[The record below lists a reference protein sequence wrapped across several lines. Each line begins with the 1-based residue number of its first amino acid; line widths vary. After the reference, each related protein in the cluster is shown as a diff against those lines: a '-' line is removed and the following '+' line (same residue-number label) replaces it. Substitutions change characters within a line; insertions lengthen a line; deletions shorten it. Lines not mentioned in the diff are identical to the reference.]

1 MLCIGVRKLKKECAK
16 IGSQYYSNNG
26 KYSIRHV
33 NILFAGDTMMD
44 LRIEIKKLPKR
55 LQPKVLVSNLNAP
68 IEIISQN
75 LALRLKKGDLSY
87 ELTDG
92 VVRFIWFPRAA
103 VEFQG
108 TYKGESLKIDKD
120 EFTLLLL
127 GFSEEI
133 PIIITNLILCYSGW
147 KVRGILK
154 GCAVRSNGAN
164 AEKLVFHLVNFPD
177 YIGQVIH
184 AEKDNAIEAY
194 TGRITLESEQWI
206 GLIDSIPESKH
217 LREEREKNGG
227 FYISHVG
234 EIRPKNGQYF
244 DEAQLNSICSNLHY
258 LLGFCC
264 GSWAGPIFPLG
275 IRKDEIVWEPLAAWQ
290 TGYVQEVP
298 SWFPTRTPISELHLF
313 SGFMD
318 KINDPIFSSPL
329 CNAISWYVEANK
341 PEMSNEGR
349 IVLTQVAL
357 EMLSW
362 AYLVDFKHYYTTEKF
377 YPFKA
382 EKKIRKL
389 LNEFKI
395 PIVVPE
401 YLSELRNISQKI
413 FNKDAPG
420 MLATTR
426 NALVHSTEENRNII
440 NKLNG
445 IHLYQIA
452 QMGIGFIE
460 LVILAICEY
469 KGAFAQ
475 RGWSGWKG
483 EDEIP
488 VPWTKNH

>member
-1 MLCIGVRKLKKECAK
+1 
-16 IGSQYYSNNG
+16 
-26 KYSIRHV
+26 
-33 NILFAGDTMMD
+33 MD
-44 LRIEIKKLPKR
+44 LRTEIKKLPKR

-68 IEIISQN
+68 IEITSQK
-75 LALRLKKGDLSY
+75 LALRVNKGDLSY

-120 EFTLLLL
+120 EFTLILS

-133 PIIITNLILCYSGW
+133 PIIITNLTLCDSGW

-177 YIGQVIH
+177 YIGQVIR
-184 AEKDNAIEAY
+184 AERDNEIKAY
-194 TGRITLESEQWI
+194 TGRISLESEQWI
-206 GLIDSIPESKH
+206 GVIDSIPETEH
-217 LREEREKNGG
+217 LRKEREKNGG

-234 EIRPKNGQYF
+234 EIRPKNGQYL
-244 DEAQLNSICSNLHY
+244 DEAQLNSICSNLHF

-264 GSWAGPIFPLG
+264 GSWVGPIFPLG
-275 IRKDEIVWEPLAAWQ
+275 IRKDEIVWEQLAAWK
-290 TGYVQEVP
+290 TGYVQEVL

-329 CNAISWYVEANK
+329 RNAISWYVEANK
-341 PEMSNEGR
+341 PEMTNEGR
-349 IVLTQVAL
+349 IVLMQVAL

-362 AYLVDFKHYYTTEKF
+362 AYLVDSKQCYTAKEFKTDDAHE
-377 YPFKA
+377 
-382 EKKIRKL
+382 KIRKL
-389 LNEFKI
+389 LVEFKI
-395 PIVVPE
+395 PTVIPAH
-401 YLSELRNISQKI
+401 LNELQKI
-413 FNKDAPG
+413 SKEIFYKDAPG
-420 MLATTR
+420 ILATTR
-426 NALVHSTEENRNII
+426 NALVHSTEKNRNKISQ
-440 NKLNG
+440 LNG
-445 IHLYQIA
+445 THLHQIA

-483 EDEIP
+483 ENEIP
-488 VPWTKNH
+488 VPWTKNR